1 MMLFIKI
8 VLFIVLL
15 IGIGLGLISFPINK
29 DGEKV
34 LKFGLN
40 SKMAVAAI
48 AGVLLLVVNC
58 AVFVPANTVGIRW
71 SVFGGTSE
79 TTLSEGLAFKTPFD
93 KVYEIPTTV
102 RTMARDNVTVQTK
115 DSQWVS
121 MAVEVKYQ
129 VDKINAFKVFKN
141 FTTLDTLD
149 ASLIPGLAQK
159 SIEEVTTE
167 YNIIELLG
175 DKRNEIYGKIEENLS
190 KKLAAESVTL
200 KSIVI
205 IDTDAGEAIEKA
217 IADEAVAKKEAE
229 TAEQKKLKAEIEA
242 QTKLIQAEGEA
253 KANAVK
259 TKELTDKI
267 LAEQWIQKWDGKL
280 PTVAGSE
287 GTMIDISKLLNSKE

>member
-1 MMLFIKI
+1 MAFLKIILFITT
-8 VLFIVLL
+8 L
-15 IGIGLGLISFPINK
+15 IGVVLGLVKFTTNE
-29 DGEKV
+29 DGYKA

-40 SKMAVAAI
+40 PKMVIAI
-48 AGVLLLVVNC
+48 ASAILLLVVNC
-58 AVFVPANTVGIRW
+58 IVFIPANTVGIRW

-93 KVYEIPTTV
+93 RVYEIPTTV
-102 RTMARDNVTVQTK
+102 RTMKGNNITVQTK

-121 MAVEVKYQ
+121 MSIDVKYQ
-129 VDKINAFKVFKN
+129 VDKANAFKVFKN

-149 ASLIPGLAQK
+149 TSLIPGLTQK
-159 SIEEVTTE
+159 AIEEITTE

-175 DKRNEIYGKIEENLS
+175 EKRNEIYTRIEENLT
-190 KKLAAESVTL
+190 KKLASESVTL

-205 IDTDAGEAIEKA
+205 VDTDAGEAIEKA

-280 PTVAGSE
+280 PTVSGSE